1 MDETSL
7 KEQFRQQYLGSKELF
22 GNITKMVIATKLPTG
37 ATELI
42 INTENIEDKYNYYLT
57 AYDMDMKLKTNDQV
71 NIVGCLF
78 V

>member
-22 GNITKMVIATKLPTG
+22 GNITKMVIAIKLPTG